1 MEARKAEKPEYRGL
15 KLVVWAVLI
24 LVALGWGVKDYR
36 TSQVFGT
43 DKRYSLIITGES
55 GETTLVSFDPTEK
68 RILSLSYPSELL
80 VKSRSVG
87 EYQLGSLYKLGEY
100 EREGG
105 EFARRKIQGFMRI
118 PMQGYVITQK
128 SKVKSQNSEVKSQS
142 LSRSLL
148 TKSLWGRVGGRNKSN
163 LSRLDALT
171 LLSRINIYTWKE
183 ATQDELIRA
192 GVLTQTDGIMRFHPE
207 RLQEYVGSRLFDWQV
222 GVAGL
227 TVAVVNN
234 SGIDGLGGD
243 IADFLTN
250 LGFDV
255 VAVRSG
261 TEQKEVSRVV
271 TSDSKKYRREV
282 DYLQNLFGWP
292 EAEEA
297 DTQDYRAEI
306 VVYVGVD
313 AVKLF

>member
-118 PMQGYVITQK
+118 PVQGYVITGN
-128 SKVKSQNSEVKSQS
+128 SNVK
-142 LSRSLL
+142 SRSLL
-148 TKSLWGRVGGRNKSN
+148 TRALWGRVG
-163 LSRLDALT
+163 
-171 LLSRINIYTWKE
+171 
-183 ATQDELIRA
+183 
-192 GVLTQTDGIMRFHPE
+192 
-207 RLQEYVGSRLFDWQV
+207 
-222 GVAGL
+222 
-227 TVAVVNN
+227 
-234 SGIDGLGGD
+234 
-243 IADFLTN
+243 
-250 LGFDV
+250 
-255 VAVRSG
+255 
-261 TEQKEVSRVV
+261 
-271 TSDSKKYRREV
+271 
-282 DYLQNLFGWP
+282 
-292 EAEEA
+292 
-297 DTQDYRAEI
+297 
-306 VVYVGVD
+306 
-313 AVKLF
+313 

>member
-105 EFARRKIQGFMRI
+105 EFARRRIQGFMRI
-118 PMQGYVITQK
+118 PVQGYLITGN
-128 SKVKSQNSEVKSQS
+128 SNVK
-142 LSRSLL
+142 SRSLL
-148 TKSLWGRVGGRNKSN
+148 TRALWGRVGGRNKSN

>member
-1 MEARKAEKPEYRGL
+1 M
-15 KLVVWAVLI
+15 
-24 LVALGWGVKDYR
+24 
-36 TSQVFGT
+36 
-43 DKRYSLIITGES
+43 
-55 GETTLVSFDPTEK
+55 
-68 RILSLSYPSELL
+68 
-80 VKSRSVG
+80 
-87 EYQLGSLYKLGEY
+87 
-100 EREGG
+100 
-105 EFARRKIQGFMRI
+105 
-118 PMQGYVITQK
+118 
-128 SKVKSQNSEVKSQS
+128 
-142 LSRSLL
+142 
-148 TKSLWGRVGGRNKSN
+148 GGRNKSN